1 MEANE
6 LSTEGS
12 IPDRDRERGDPDR
25 DDPGGDDLTV
35 RMSELE
41 RRVALLEHGRGP
53 DQPPRPVVDPDTFW
67 ALARLAE
74 RTGPEF
80 ERDGVAGSL
89 LYAGRATT
97 PGGGELIW
105 QAEHPLPGVLAEGW
119 EDAAAVLAALGN
131 PVRLEIVRRILLG
144 GETVQQLQ
152 EIPELGTSGQ
162 LYHHLRDL
170 QSAGLVTQRRR
181 GRYGVAPDKVIPALV
196 IIAAAANMAAVP
208 AAHEDPR

>member
-1 MEANE
+1 M
-6 LSTEGS
+6 
-12 IPDRDRERGDPDR
+12 DRAGFAAR
-25 DDPGGDDLTV
+25 L
-35 RMSELE
+35 SELE
-41 RRVALLEHGRGP
+41 RRVTLLEDGRGP
-53 DQPPRPVVDPDTFW
+53 ERPARPIVDTDTFW

-97 PGGGELIW
+97 PGGGDLIW

-152 EIPELGTSGQ
+152 EIPGLGTSGQ

-170 QSAGLVTQRRR
+170 QAAGLVIQRRR
-181 GRYGVAPDKVIPALV
+181 GRYGVPADKVVPALV
-196 IIAAAANMAAVP
+196 IIAAAVSMAP
-208 AAHEDPR
+208 ATAGHEEPQ

>member
-1 MEANE
+1 METSE
-6 LSTEGS
+6 RPTETGA
-12 IPDRDRERGDPDR
+12 
-25 DDPGGDDLTV
+25 DPGGDDLAA

-41 RRVALLEHGRGP
+41 RRVALLEHGPGSG
-53 DQPPRPVVDPDTFW
+53 QPPRPIVDTDTFW
-67 ALARLAE
+67 ALAKLAE

-152 EIPELGTSGQ
+152 EIPDLGTSGQ

-196 IIAAAANMAAVP
+196 IIAAAANMSGVP
-208 AAHEDPR
+208 AGHEESP